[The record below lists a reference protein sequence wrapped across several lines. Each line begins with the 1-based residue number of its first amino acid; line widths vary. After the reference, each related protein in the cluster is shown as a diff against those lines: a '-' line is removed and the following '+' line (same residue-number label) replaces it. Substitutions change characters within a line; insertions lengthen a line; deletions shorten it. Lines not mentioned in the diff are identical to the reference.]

1 MEKKSRNLRMQI
13 VEKSGGQEM
22 EVEEKALGGGEGKH
36 NTFFDIHPVTV
47 I

>member
-1 MEKKSRNLRMQI
+1 MEKRSKNLRMQI
-13 VEKSGGQEM
+13 VEKSGGEEM

-36 NTFFDIHPVTV
+36 NAFFDIHAVAV